1 MGKESTP
8 AEVVDVQGGHQQ
20 TAQAAIAQESL
31 EADQQQQRSNSQAT
45 TTLSSAAK
53 KVESRSNGCTE

>member
-31 EADQQQQRSNSQAT
+31 EAD
-45 TTLSSAAK
+45 
-53 KVESRSNGCTE
+53 